1 MTDRTRHEIDLID
14 SANKDLKMQQNK
26 VAHFYQWL
34 KKSPVSFDLIDITS
48 DDDIMTINFHGKDI
62 FKKTINNWNKENT

>member
-26 VAHFYQWL
+26 VTHFYQWL
-34 KKSPVSFDLIDITS
+34 KKKSCKF
-48 DDDIMTINFHGKDI
+48 
-62 FKKTINNWNKENT
+62 

>member
-34 KKSPVSFDLIDITS
+34 KKSPVSFDLIDFTT
-48 DDDIMTINFHGKDI
+48 DDDI
-62 FKKTINNWNKENT
+62 

>member
-1 MTDRTRHEIDLID
+1 MKKK
-14 SANKDLKMQQNK
+14 NKTSPLVFGWPQNK

-34 KKSPVSFDLIDITS
+34 KKSPVSFDLIDTTT

-62 FKKTINNWNKENT
+62 FKKTINNWNKENK